1 MKYDNPEFSRIAW
14 DQFMYRLRVPKAERI
29 ARWLTEGKK
38 RVAQQAERAD
48 EIGRPANHEFP

>member
-29 ARWLTEGKK
+29 ARWLAEGKK
-38 RVAQQAERAD
+38 RAAQE
-48 EIGRPANHEFP
+48 E